1 MQAAPMAR
9 LQQKKQ
15 AAVTT
20 GTPNIPAFP
29 AQGKIKSPVKFYG
42 PLWTPQAIDHARNI
56 PITCHTPS

>member
-20 GTPNIPAFP
+20 GTPNDPAFP
-29 AQGKIKSPVKFYG
+29 AQWFKAYAALSLGCRA
-42 PLWTPQAIDHARNI
+42 W
-56 PITCHTPS
+56 